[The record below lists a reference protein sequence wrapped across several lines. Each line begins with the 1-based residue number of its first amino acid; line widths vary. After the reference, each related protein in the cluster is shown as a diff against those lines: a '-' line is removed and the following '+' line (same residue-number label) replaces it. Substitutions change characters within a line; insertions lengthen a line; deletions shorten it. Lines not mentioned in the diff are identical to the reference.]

1 MSEAPEFS
9 PAPRP
14 RHCNGPFQDAVV
26 YAAQR
31 EINLAIAAVLRIATE
46 EEIGHAVQCAL
57 EGVAARYRCT
67 TVEVRTWL
75 AWAASE
81 ARTL

>member
-1 MSEAPEFS
+1 MSEAPEFT

-46 EEIGHAVQCAL
+46 EEIGHAVQAAL
-57 EGVAARYRCT
+57 DSVAARYRVT
-67 TVEVRTWL
+67 TAEVRTWL